1 MKPKIIRVRSAA
13 GEYTVLCGAG
23 ILRDAA
29 PEIAKLGEFS
39 SVHVLTS
46 PKVWR
51 AAGKAVKPAI
61 SRDAWKNVHLFDD
74 AETKKNMRTVEMLCR
89 KLTRAGADRKSLVV
103 AVGGGVVGDVAG
115 FVAAS
120 YLRGVALVHVPTT
133 LVAQVDSSIGGKT
146 GVNLPE
152 GKNLVGAFNAPRLVV
167 IDTDLLRTLP
177 KRQFRS
183 GVAEV
188 IKYGVVADAALFAY
202 LEQNMEKLL
211 RQDPGVL
218 EFVIP
223 RCVEIKA
230 DVVSRD
236 ERESGLREILNFGH
250 TFGHALESVTKYRRY
265 LHGEAVAWGMIAAS
279 LLGRELGITRNNDV
293 SQVVS
298 LIRRTGKMPDWPRV
312 TPKILIA
319 AMFSDK
325 KTRAGKLR
333 FVLSRRIGE
342 AHSSEGVPMDAVDSA
357 MQLTP
362 NVLGRAEKM
371 HRTGKLHG

>member
-1 MKPKIIRVRSAA
+1 MKTKTIRVRSAA
-13 GEYTVLCGAG
+13 GEYAVLCGAG

-29 PEIAKLGEFS
+29 GEIAKLGEFS

-46 PKVWR
+46 PKVWH
-51 AAGKAVKPAI
+51 AVGKTVKGAI
-61 SRDAWKNVHLFDD
+61 PHDAPQNVHLFDD
-74 AETKKNMRTVEMLCR
+74 AETKKNMRTVELLCR
-89 KLTRAGADRKSLVV
+89 KLTRAGADRKSLMI

-152 GKNLVGAFNAPRLVV
+152 GKNLVGAFYAPRLVL

-177 KRQFRS
+177 ERQFRS
-183 GVAEV
+183 GIAEV
-188 IKYGVVADAALFAY
+188 IKYGVIADAELFTY

-211 RQDPGVL
+211 RKDREAL
-218 EFVIP
+218 EYVTP

-230 DVVSRD
+230 EVVSRD

-279 LLGRELGITRNNDV
+279 LLGRELGTTGADDV
-293 SQVVS
+293 MRVVA
-298 LIRRTGKMPDWPRV
+298 LIRRMGKMPDWPRV
-312 TPKILIA
+312 TPKILVA
-319 AMFSDK
+319 AMVADK

-333 FVLSRRIGE
+333 FVLASRIGE
-342 AHSSEGVPMDAVDSA
+342 AHSSEAVPMDALERVL
-357 MQLTP
+357 QLMP
-362 NVLGRAEKM
+362 KFIDRKAELP
-371 HRTGKLHG
+371 RTGKSHG

>member
-1 MKPKIIRVRSAA
+1 MKAKIIRVRSAA
-13 GEYTVLCGAG
+13 GEYAVLCGAG
-23 ILRDAA
+23 ILRDADG
-29 PEIAKLGEFS
+29 EIAKLGEFS

-46 PKVWR
+46 PTVWR
-51 AAGKAVKPAI
+51 AAGKAVKAAGPGHA
-61 SRDAWKNVHLFDD
+61 SRNVHLFDD
-74 AETKKNMRTVEMLCR
+74 AETKKNMRTVELLCR
-89 KLTRAGADRKSLVV
+89 KLTRAGADRKSLIV

-120 YLRGVALVHVPTT
+120 YLRGGALVHVPTT
-133 LVAQVDSSIGGKT
+133 LVAQGDSSVGGKT

-152 GKNLVGAFNAPRLVV
+152 GKNLVGAFYAPRLVL

-177 KRQFRS
+177 ERQFRS
-183 GVAEV
+183 GIAEV
-188 IKYGVVADAALFAY
+188 IKYGVIADAELFTY

-211 RQDPGVL
+211 RQDRDAL
-218 EFVIP
+218 EYVIP

-265 LHGEAVAWGMIAAS
+265 LHGEAVAWGMIAAA
-279 LLGRELGITRNNDV
+279 LLGRQLGITGADDV
-293 SQVVS
+293 SRVAS
-298 LIRRTGKMPDWPRV
+298 LIRRTGKIPDWPRV
-312 TPKILIA
+312 APKLFIT

-333 FVLSRRIGE
+333 FVLSSRIGE
-342 AHSSEGVPMDAVDSA
+342 GNSSEKVPMEALESVILLAPKALSA
-357 MQLTP
+357 AARLP
-362 NVLGRAEKM
+362 
-371 HRTGKLHG
+371 RTGELHG

>member
-1 MKPKIIRVRSAA
+1 MKAKIIRVRSAA
-13 GEYTVLCGAG
+13 GEYAVLCGAG
-23 ILRDAA
+23 ILRDADG
-29 PEIAKLGEFS
+29 EIAKLGEFS

-46 PKVWR
+46 PTVWR
-51 AAGKAVKPAI
+51 AAGKAVKAAGPGHA
-61 SRDAWKNVHLFDD
+61 SRNVHLFDD
-74 AETKKNMRTVEMLCR
+74 AETKKNMRTVELLCR
-89 KLTRAGADRKSLVV
+89 KLTRAGADRKSLIV

-120 YLRGVALVHVPTT
+120 YLRGGALVHVPTT
-133 LVAQVDSSIGGKT
+133 LVAQGDSSVGGKT

-152 GKNLVGAFNAPRLVV
+152 GKNLVGAFYAPRLVL

-177 KRQFRS
+177 ERQFRS
-183 GVAEV
+183 GIAEV
-188 IKYGVVADAALFAY
+188 IKYGVIADAELFTY

-211 RQDPGVL
+211 RQDRDAL
-218 EFVIP
+218 EYVIP

-265 LHGEAVAWGMIAAS
+265 LHGEAVAWGMIAAA
-279 LLGRELGITRNNDV
+279 LLGRQLGITGADDV
-293 SQVVS
+293 SRVAS
-298 LIRRTGKMPDWPRV
+298 LIRRTGKIPDWPRV
-312 TPKILIA
+312 APKLFIT

-333 FVLSRRIGE
+333 FVLSSRIGE
-342 AHSSEGVPMDAVDSA
+342 GNSSEKVPMGALQRALQS
-357 MQLTP
+357 MP
-362 NVLGRAEKM
+362 KVLDQAAE
-371 HRTGKLHG
+371 LH